1 MTGPIGY
8 GPGGSGDGSQDHG
21 IAPSPAPVPLP
32 PTEVPAVPAPDFDP
46 QLAVEP
52 RDRALLQTGAS
63 PAELTVRAVSSGMV
77 FGGVLSLCNIYTGL
91 KIGWSTNMS
100 ITAAL
105 LGYGTWAVAGKA
117 IPGAKGF
124 SILESNINQTAAS
137 AGASVSSAGL
147 VAPIPALAILTG
159 ATLGWASLSIWIF
172 SVTLVGIVVAI
183 GLRRQMLERDKMP
196 FPFGVA
202 SAETLKEM
210 YARGQEALVRVYMLL
225 GAAAVAAALKF
236 VKELASLKA
245 MPFPGSVGLS
255 GAAATKGVTA
265 ASMKNLGFAANP
277 GLLFVGVGA
286 LIGFRACAS
295 LLAGAILAWL
305 IIAPEV
311 LTLGWSATGA
321 PDKAWFGVLIKW
333 MLWPGVA
340 LMVSSSLT
348 SFAMSGPQMVRGF
361 LDARRAAVSQRSGAD
376 EVPRRWFYP
385 ALGFVMV
392 ASVVLQVVFFGIPWW
407 LGSIGVVF
415 TFALAVVAARV
426 SGETGITPVGPM
438 GKVTQLMFGVISP
451 GNATANLMAANVTGG
466 AASQAGDMLHDLKT
480 GQLLGASP
488 RLQAVAQVFGVL
500 AGSLVGTAAYL
511 LLVPDPSTMLLT
523 DEWPAPAV
531 AQWMAV
537 AELFQDGFD
546 KMPSGALGAVGW
558 ASVVGVVLAVLER
571 SLPKRAAAYVPSAT
585 SMGLAF
591 VIPAYY
597 SISIFAG
604 GVIALISGRV
614 AKTWTARFLIVI
626 AAGLILGESLTGVG
640 FAIETVVSGLS
651 K

>member
-1 MTGPIGY
+1 MPEHLGPESRITPEISPNR
-8 GPGGSGDGSQDHG
+8 GPLPG
-21 IAPSPAPVPLP
+21 APPPPVPESDAPARVPEPHDPVRLQ
-32 PTEVPAVPAPDFDP
+32 TEV
-46 QLAVEP
+46 
-52 RDRALLQTGAS
+52 R
-63 PAELTVRAVSSGMV
+63 PAELTVRAVLTGMV

-91 KIGWSTNMS
+91 KIGWGTNMS

-105 LGYGTWAVAGKA
+105 LGYATWAIAGKT
-117 IPGAKGF
+117 IRGTKKF

-159 ATLGWASLSIWIF
+159 ATLGWASLSIWVF

-183 GLRRQMLERDKMP
+183 GLRRQMLERDNLP
-196 FPFGVA
+196 FPMGVA

-210 YARGQEALVRVYMLL
+210 YARGQEALVRVWTLL
-225 GAAAVAAALKF
+225 GAGAVAATLKV
-236 VKELASLKA
+236 VKEVAGLKA
-245 MPFPGSVGLS
+245 VAFPGGVGLS
-255 GAAATKGVTA
+255 GVAASKGVTT
-265 ASMKNLGFAANP
+265 ASLKNLGFAVNP

-295 LLAGAILAWL
+295 LLVGALVAWL
-305 IIAPEV
+305 WLAPEV
-311 LTLGWSATGA
+311 LALGWAEAGDPS
-321 PDKAWFGVLIKW
+321 KAWFGVLIQW

-340 LMVSSSLT
+340 LMVSASLT
-348 SFAMSGPQMVRGF
+348 SFLLSTPQMVSGF
-361 LDARRAAVSQRSGAD
+361 FDARRAAVSKRQGTD

-385 ALGFVMV
+385 ALGVVLV
-392 ASVVLQVVFFGIPWW
+392 ASVVLQVLLFGIPWW
-407 LGSIGVVF
+407 LGAIGVVL

-451 GNATANLMAANVTGG
+451 GNVTANLMAANVTGG
-466 AASQAGDMLHDLKT
+466 AASQAGDLLHDLKS

-511 LLVPDPSTMLLT
+511 MLIPDPSTMLLT

-531 AQWMAV
+531 AQWKAV
-537 AELFQDGFD
+537 AEVFKNGLEH
-546 KMPSGALGAVGW
+546 MPTGALMAVGW
-558 ASVVGVVLAVLER
+558 ASLVGVTLAVLER
-571 SLPKRAAAYVPSAT
+571 VLPRRVAAFVPSAT
-585 SMGLAF
+585 SIGLAF
-591 VIPAYY
+591 VIPAHY
-597 SISIFAG
+597 SLSMFAG
-604 GVIALISGRV
+604 GVAALVAGRV
-614 AKTWTARFLIVI
+614 AKTWSARFLVVI

-640 FAIETVVSGLS
+640 FAIQTVVTGLAN
-651 K
+651 